1 MSEFGRL
8 HPEVGGDSDGLRGR
22 PPVRS
27 ALKKT
32 PENRS
37 GASSSRVQQGGRPHS
52 SPPPKDAQ
60 PAPEDPGTHRRTRS
74 QSRARGAGGTSSQAK
89 TAVAPSAPTAP
100 DRKGKR
106 KAPPDSADIGTQVE
120 TAVAPSAP
128 TAPDRK
134 GKRKAPPESAD
145 IGTQVDPKRARA
157 ELNLPAEEVRWEWLP
172 HPTPCEACNQSGGP
186 CLCCPLAT
194 SSCQACHK
202 KKVKCSLT
210 VSGVKS
216 LVASYLAWAF
226 WRMTVRPEEYGPPP
240 FKLNNP
246 PVNGTIVPS
255 WYKTRYNEFTA
266 GQRSQGPPLPD
277 KVPPAHHP
285 AKSNRTSAA
294 AQRAPRARGRVSVR
308 GGRPAASSARSRSPQ
323 ASPVTSRTNS
333 RGAPSASGASLPPPS
348 PVDRSTNSP
357 RSSESPQ
364 VARTG
369 GLFDMD
375 VDAEGD
381 HTFDLQEMYMA
392 VPGPSEYD
400 GDDAVSV
407 GGDGGD
413 GESSGG
419 WGGASQISDGDVDEG
434 EAAGDVEMDS
444 MAGSPPAGSYYAQ
457 RKRKLPAPSVEA
469 QEPPPHMTT
478 IERTSKLPAELV
490 RATAS
495 RAAFKARAPMQ
506 MRAASPV
513 EGYDEVMPLKGS
525 WQDLPWLSSLDGEPS
540 TWAPTTLLPLAA
552 PSGRSANPLSPPGTP
567 PSRVFTIGGHT
578 LATLDDARAHVQA
591 VDPIVSEADVR
602 VSALRR
608 LEDRAR
614 IRRRN
619 AIHAAANTT
628 SIAEALEG
636 LYSQLQQSEGDLAEA
651 TSLLAAMAGDQ
662 GAIARTFR
670 YVPTV
675 PVGTATLVEMVEV
688 LGRLEALYHEM
699 WKRYEVVQQD
709 MRPLRETVTALGQSR
724 QAIEDRLDGIP
735 YETAGA
741 LHPDLAKVE
750 ARLLAE
756 VTAMHSVVSAAL
768 KELRDSLAHSGAV
781 SKTLTTSVREAL
793 ETTAEAVAECMEN
806 VSLNM
811 RTSAVTAETVAY
823 KYADLE
829 GRISRLEG
837 DAPSPPQPEVPSIG
851 PPPTPGSSD
860 GALEAINTLG
870 ERVRILETEFDS
882 RVEGAVA
889 KGIKAYLEQFGLG
902 EHALKRLGD
911 PMTQSR
917 LTWGSVTS
925 SSGQVSPDV
934 TSVGFSFGMQ
944 PGPPM

>member
-1 MSEFGRL
+1 
-8 HPEVGGDSDGLRGR
+8 
-22 PPVRS
+22 
-27 ALKKT
+27 
-32 PENRS
+32 
-37 GASSSRVQQGGRPHS
+37 
-52 SPPPKDAQ
+52 
-60 PAPEDPGTHRRTRS
+60 
-74 QSRARGAGGTSSQAK
+74 
-89 TAVAPSAPTAP
+89 
-100 DRKGKR
+100 
-106 KAPPDSADIGTQVE
+106 
-120 TAVAPSAP
+120 
-128 TAPDRK
+128 
-134 GKRKAPPESAD
+134 
-145 IGTQVDPKRARA
+145 
-157 ELNLPAEEVRWEWLP
+157 
-172 HPTPCEACNQSGGP
+172 
-186 CLCCPLAT
+186 
-194 SSCQACHK
+194 
-202 KKVKCSLT
+202 
-210 VSGVKS
+210 
-216 LVASYLAWAF
+216 
-226 WRMTVRPEEYGPPP
+226 
-240 FKLNNP
+240 
-246 PVNGTIVPS
+246 
-255 WYKTRYNEFTA
+255 
-266 GQRSQGPPLPD
+266 
-277 KVPPAHHP
+277 
-285 AKSNRTSAA
+285 
-294 AQRAPRARGRVSVR
+294 
-308 GGRPAASSARSRSPQ
+308 
-323 ASPVTSRTNS
+323 
-333 RGAPSASGASLPPPS
+333 
-348 PVDRSTNSP
+348 
-357 RSSESPQ
+357 
-364 VARTG
+364 
-369 GLFDMD
+369 
-375 VDAEGD
+375 
-381 HTFDLQEMYMA
+381 
-392 VPGPSEYD
+392 
-400 GDDAVSV
+400 
-407 GGDGGD
+407 
-413 GESSGG
+413 
-419 WGGASQISDGDVDEG
+419 
-434 EAAGDVEMDS
+434 
-444 MAGSPPAGSYYAQ
+444 
-457 RKRKLPAPSVEA
+457 
-469 QEPPPHMTT
+469 MTT

-552 PSGRSANPLSPPGTP
+552 LSGRSANPLSPPGTP

-591 VDPIVSEADVR
+591 VDPIVSEADIR

-614 IRRRN
+614 IRRWN
-619 AIHAAANTT
+619 TIHAAANTT

-636 LYSQLQQSEGDLAEA
+636 LYSQLQQSEGDQAEA

-675 PVGTATLVEMVEV
+675 PVGTATLVEMMEV

-724 QAIEDRLDGIP
+724 QAIEDRLDSIP

-768 KELRDSLAHSGAV
+768 KELCDSLAHSGAV

-793 ETTAEAVAECMEN
+793 ETTAEAVAECVEN

-811 RTSAVTAETVAY
+811 RTSAVMAETVAY

-860 GALEAINTLG
+860 GALEEINTLG

-917 LTWGSVTS
+917 LTWGSVTL